1 MVDRHGELV
10 AEASGPYPEAFADP
24 AGWRAGLIALCRQL
38 PQTIRASIGAIAIDG
53 TSGTLLLCRPNGELA
68 TGDLGL
74 ALAYSHAC
82 PEHQAQAGAMA
93 GEASPAASAS
103 GSLARALRLLDTAQ
117 HLGIPGQWLLR
128 HQADWLMG
136 WLLGDWRWGE

>member
-1 MVDRHGELV
+1 MGLGIDLGSSGIRLAVVDRDGELV
-10 AEASGPYPEAFADP
+10 AEASGPYPEAFANP

-82 PEHQAQAGAMA
+82 PEHQAQAGDHAYDGGGDGSERR
-93 GEASPAASAS
+93 GEPQLAARGLDQRPAA
-103 GSLARALRLLDTAQ
+103 
-117 HLGIPGQWLLR
+117 
-128 HQADWLMG
+128 
-136 WLLGDWRWGE
+136 ENE